1 VRGDPGLGAVLR
13 GLRASRLLTQTQVAT
28 RVCCDASLVSMVESG
43 KRALQPDLAQR
54 LDHLYGTGTT
64 ITSLAGPGALP
75 GAPGRA
81 TLEGSDDLV
90 LIQLPLRGVMV
101 PVPRRALLAALST
114 GVTTGALPGLRGALD
129 DVPADEALLTEQAK
143 SLRALHAAGRVLPP
157 AQLVDPL
164 IGQVTVLDAV
174 RHRAP
179 AHLRRDYLMLA
190 AQYAENLSRLVQESG
205 DPTAAAT
212 WIDRAQ
218 HWADRARWPA
228 MSAYTHVRRSIL
240 ASTCAGG
247 GRAVVEHAAHALRA
261 PDAPR
266 WVRAEAAKQVA
277 YGHALTGRPDACDR
291 YLDLALALFDGAPT
305 HDEDPDPIIGL
316 HSGLDMTSL
325 LAQFQGTCDVYL
337 GGGEHAAHL
346 LTPALATYRPGSR
359 PHAIASARLARAH
372 AQAGDPDQACALA
385 LQAVDTGQALD
396 SRNTRVELR
405 RTLKPLDRWPGRED
419 VAEVRHRITTLG

>member
-1 VRGDPGLGAVLR
+1 MGLPLSPRSVNCGASHRTALAGLGAVP
-13 GLRASRLLTQTQVAT
+13 S
-28 RVCCDASLVSMVESG
+28 
-43 KRALQPDLAQR
+43 
-54 LDHLYGTGTT
+54 
-64 ITSLAGPGALP
+64 
-75 GAPGRA
+75 APERA
-81 TLEGSDDLV
+81 TLDGNNDLV

-101 PVPRRALLAALST
+101 PVSRRAVLTALST
-114 GVTTGALPGLRGALD
+114 GAGALPGLRDTMA
-129 DVPADEALLTEQAK
+129 DVPADEALLAEQAQ

-157 AQLVDPL
+157 ARLVDPL

-179 AHLRRDYLMLA
+179 AHLRRDYLVLA
-190 AQYAENLSRLVQESG
+190 AQYAENLSRMVQESG
-205 DPTAAAT
+205 DPTAAAS
-212 WIDRAQ
+212 WIDRAR
-218 HWADRARWPA
+218 HWADRAEWPA

-240 ASTCAGG
+240 AGTCAGG
-247 GRAVVEHAAHALRA
+247 GAAVVEHAAHALRA

-277 YGHALTGRPDACDR
+277 YGHALTGRPDACNR
-291 YLDLALALFDGAPT
+291 YLDLALGLFDAAPT
-305 HDEDPDPIIGL
+305 SDEGPDPIIGL

-337 GGGEHAAHL
+337 GGGEHAVAR

-372 AQAGDPDQACALA
+372 AQAGDPGQACALA

-396 SRNTRVELR
+396 SHNTLVELR
-405 RTLKPLDRWPGRED
+405 RALAPLGRWPGRED
-419 VAEVRHRITTLG
+419 VAEVRHRITALG